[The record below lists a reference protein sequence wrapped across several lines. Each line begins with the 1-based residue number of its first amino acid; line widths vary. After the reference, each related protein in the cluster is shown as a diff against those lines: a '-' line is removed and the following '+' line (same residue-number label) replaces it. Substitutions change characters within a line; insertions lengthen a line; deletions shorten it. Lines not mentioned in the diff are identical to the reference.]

1 MKQRSKVIATSIA
14 TIAMCAS
21 LAVGGTF
28 ALFTSESQVNIAVTS
43 GTVEIE
49 AKATNLDK
57 SNLYSNQA
65 SIDGGMVS
73 INNMLPG
80 DSITF
85 DVEVTN
91 YSTVTAQY
99 RTILTSQDGG
109 LADALT
115 ISFEKSDNTTISF
128 LGGYGVDNWSTIEA
142 AQEGGELVETITV
155 TIAFN
160 SQGDAID
167 NLYQD
172 KECSYNVYVEAVQG
186 NAETVDPIQKDME
199 ETNRNSDTYYIY
211 SEEGM
216 RLMTAI
222 ADATPLGGEFFL
234 NFELMADL
242 DMTGVPYYPTTR
254 FWVNFNGNG
263 HTISNLTAVHNP
275 NDTVKKAGLFA
286 YGNNVKN
293 VTLKNVNV
301 TGNQAGLVIGGA
313 DGNTV
318 SNVTIAG
325 NNSVTWVDSG
335 LGWKDGGIGAIAGV
349 AWNSKALDVKLADNA
364 TITLN
369 YNGLENQLDYF
380 ADELGG
386 CFVQALTMENVT
398 LGTNAKINKVG
409 EFWYLATDATS
420 LRNGTS
426 KGYNV
431 KMMNDIALN
440 ADLNAPY
447 GNNYAVAQNGGVLDG
462 NGKTLT
468 MYNTVNGGSIDDYGI
483 MTSGG
488 TIKNLTIDSGFR
500 AVMIMYAQSDVELDN
515 VDICAVDENNKELCY
530 VINTGEVGADKVKLI
545 VKNST
550 LGGWTSFGDAISS
563 AEFTNCN
570 FVQGA
575 YYTNDSGRLVKPYVN
590 TTFEGCRF
598 VNDMYLDCSAFDA
611 DKIDFKNCSML
622 DGTAITAQN
631 LMMLFNSGVYG
642 NGAYNDWKFGGS
654 ASAEY
659 VPIYVDGVAVVRLAF
674 VTDGL
679 YQMVDGSYLVTNA
692 NGFKYLSDK
701 SLAKDVVLNI
711 AANID
716 LENAQV
722 KSIVAARSGSL
733 VVNGNGYTISNV
745 NVVSGKEDN
754 TTGQASLFYCFPGS
768 TLTVNNLKID
778 GATVQADSSNGYAGV
793 VVGYNEGATTLTNVD
808 VKNSTV
814 NGQKSCAILVGFV
827 PATGTLVMDGC
838 DVSEACQVNATE
850 DRVAAYV
857 GRALGATTITN
868 CTVADDFVSNAT
880 TGWASKYIG
889 QRYTGCKTCTID
901 GVEYVDAYSV
911 QELIEKATEDTTLV
925 LNECGMEY
933 PTLVIRNADG
943 SPKTKLTI
951 TANGDVTIGAVDLN
965 ASTFITIDSLTF
977 DAAKAVAI
985 YGGRNAH
992 SLNGWANIVSVGT
1005 QSNQTL
1011 NKGARDI
1018 TISNCTFVGEAV
1030 VNIKQTDDAGNSL
1043 KGYSAI
1049 SFDVG
1054 SLSST
1059 KTRNVT
1065 VTGCKFYVNALNYV
1079 RFYYSGDS
1087 TNEGAYV
1094 GAAPSV
1100 MTITNNVF
1108 GGEYDGKIYGTTH
1121 HIIQDTSGNTS
1132 WVVNNN
1138 KFYNWAQGEAAIG
1151 IDKASYDSIDYT
1163 IEVKG
1168 NYFYNDNADVKVVYM
1183 KKKGNKFHVPTVE
1196 GNTYAGALSAL
1207 TDETAVTKKGA

>member
-1 MKQRSKVIATSIA
+1 M
-14 TIAMCAS
+14 
-21 LAVGGTF
+21 
-28 ALFTSESQVNIAVTS
+28 
-43 GTVEIE
+43 
-49 AKATNLDK
+49 
-57 SNLYSNQA
+57 
-65 SIDGGMVS
+65 
-73 INNMLPG
+73 
-80 DSITF
+80 
-85 DVEVTN
+85 
-91 YSTVTAQY
+91 
-99 RTILTSQDGG
+99 
-109 LADALT
+109 
-115 ISFEKSDNTTISF
+115 
-128 LGGYGVDNWSTIEA
+128 GGYGVDNWSTIEA

-167 NLYQD
+167 NLYQN

-659 VPIYVDGVAVVRLAF
+659 VPIYVDGVAVVRLAV

-692 NGFKYLSDK
+692 NGLGYFSAKALTGNNGVADVATI
-701 SLAKDVVLNI
+701 SLLNDIDMQGAEFSAII
-711 AANID
+711 AQRGDTLNF
-716 LENAQV
+716 
-722 KSIVAARSGSL
+722 
-733 VVNGNGYTISNV
+733 NGNGYAISNV
-745 NVVSGKEDN
+745 NVVSGDNDN
-754 TTGQASLFYCFPGS
+754 TTGQAGLFYCYPNS
-768 TLTVNNLKID
+768 TLN
-778 GATVQADSSNGYAGV
+778 
-793 VVGYNEGATTLTNVD
+793 
-808 VKNSTV
+808 
-814 NGQKSCAILVGFV
+814 
-827 PATGTLVMDGC
+827 
-838 DVSEACQVNATE
+838 
-850 DRVAAYV
+850 
-857 GRALGATTITN
+857 
-868 CTVADDFVSNAT
+868 VSN
-880 TGWASKYIG
+880 
-889 QRYTGCKTCTID
+889 
-901 GVEYVDAYSV
+901 
-911 QELIEKATEDTTLV
+911 
-925 LNECGMEY
+925 
-933 PTLVIRNADG
+933 LVI
-943 SPKTKLTI
+943 S
-951 TANGDVTIGAVDLN
+951 
-965 ASTFITIDSLTF
+965 
-977 DAAKAVAI
+977 
-985 YGGRNAH
+985 
-992 SLNGWANIVSVGT
+992 
-1005 QSNQTL
+1005 
-1011 NKGARDI
+1011 
-1018 TISNCTFVGEAV
+1018 
-1030 VNIKQTDDAGNSL
+1030 
-1043 KGYSAI
+1043 
-1049 SFDVG
+1049 
-1054 SLSST
+1054 
-1059 KTRNVT
+1059 NVT
-1065 VTGCKFYVNALNYV
+1065 VTAELNGTAYAAAIV
-1079 RFYYSGDS
+1079 GYA
-1087 TNEGAYV
+1087 EGNV
-1094 GAAPSV
+1094 V
-1100 MTITNNVF
+1100 LNNV
-1108 GGEYDGKIYGTTH
+1108 DVINAT
-1121 HIIQDTSGNTS
+1121 
-1132 WVVNNN
+1132 
-1138 KFYNWAQGEAAIG
+1138 
-1151 IDKASYDSIDYT
+1151 
-1163 IEVKG
+1163 VKG
-1168 NYFYNDNADVKVVYM
+1168 GKSSGSLVGHLSGSLTATDCSVTGSSV
-1183 KKKGNKFHVPTVE
+1183 TLVE
-1196 GNTYAGALSAL
+1196 FAEEANGHYAGKVLGTLAGPAKLTGCEFDVTVSGCLKADNIGDVYGRKTAAGSLSV
-1207 TDETAVTKKGA
+1207 DGVDVY